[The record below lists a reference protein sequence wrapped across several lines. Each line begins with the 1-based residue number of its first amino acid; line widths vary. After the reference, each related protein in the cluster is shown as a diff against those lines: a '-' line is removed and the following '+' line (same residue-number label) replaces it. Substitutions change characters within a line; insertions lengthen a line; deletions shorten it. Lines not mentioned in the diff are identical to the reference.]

1 MSPTFTERQRAARPE
16 LALKRDARS
25 RILASVYGRSL
36 GTVNKG
42 GVPFGLRDSTA
53 RDTPARQRATIREY
67 WRDADWP
74 RATLD
79 MVLADADM
87 VFEDLVWETLD

>member
-16 LALKRDARS
+16 VARKRDARN

-36 GTVNKG
+36 GTVKKG
-42 GVPFGLRDSTA
+42 GVPFGLRDSTH
-53 RDTPARQRATIREY
+53 RDTPSRQRATIREC
-67 WRDADWP
+67 WRDAEWP
-74 RATLD
+74 RDTLD